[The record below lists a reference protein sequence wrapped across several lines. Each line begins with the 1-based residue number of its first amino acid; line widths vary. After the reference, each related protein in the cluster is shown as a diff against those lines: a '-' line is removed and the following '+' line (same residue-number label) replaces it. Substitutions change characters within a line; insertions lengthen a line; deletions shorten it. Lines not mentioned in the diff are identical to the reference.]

1 MFLSKLRLVGFKSFV
16 DSTNLD
22 IEPGVTGVVG
32 PNGCGKSNLV
42 EGLRWVMGETSAKQ
56 MRGGEMDDVI
66 FGGTSDRPAR
76 NIAEAVLTL
85 DNSDRSAP
93 AQFNDA
99 TELDIS
105 RKIEREKGSTY
116 RVNGKEVRA
125 RDVQLLFADAA
136 TGARSTALVSQGRIG
151 QIVSAKPTD
160 RRKIL
165 EEAAGITGLHSR
177 RHEAELRLR
186 GAETNLERLDDILVT
201 LDDQMQSLKKQ
212 LRQARRYKSLNDHI
226 RKAEATLF
234 LIRWTAASAAL
245 RAAETAFTETEG
257 VVADK
262 TAASANAATVQAEA
276 ATGLPQ
282 LRQAEAEA
290 AAALQRLTLARESL
304 DTEEKRLE
312 EAKREC
318 ELRLS
323 QVAED
328 IMREQRLVADSD
340 EALKRLAEERAA
352 IEAEQEAFD
361 KSSEEAGEQLRQART
376 AAESCEEHMRLM
388 TDKVAHANARQASLE
403 GQQQDMR
410 GRVER
415 LTEMREDIARQVAA
429 LTQQADRAGE
439 LAEAEARL
447 RQTEQELQTAQTTA
461 SEANEAR
468 RASAQALSDSHDGAR
483 TATETAARVEA
494 EANALANLLGSDDPD
509 LWPPMI
515 DAVTVEPGYEL
526 ALGAALGEDLT
537 AATDEAAPIHW
548 QTLPPLGS
556 VSALPAGA
564 DPLGQFVNGP
574 AALLRRLSHIGL
586 VADDATG
593 ARLAAQLQPGQRLVS
608 RDGALWRWDGFTTAA
623 NASTAAAKR
632 LEQRNRLNELQSE
645 LKSHQDKATGANDA
659 VTAARQAAD
668 LATERDEQ
676 SRTGLTSTQARTTE
690 AREIL
695 TALQRQIG
703 ETESKRQSMTE
714 ALERIDGDLNEART
728 ALQSAEEELASA
740 PEAEVS
746 EEEMATAGT
755 ELNETRSAFVD
766 AQSTFEVIR
775 RRSEERKAR
784 LEVILR
790 EVETWTKRREESDQQ
805 KTQLEERRANLTAER
820 ERLANQPDEL
830 SQRRSALVDK
840 LEEAETARK
849 QAADLLAEAENT
861 LRAADQTLRDA
872 EASLATVREDR
883 VRREATVTQAKQAS
897 ETLIERIQ
905 ERLNARPEQ
914 LREISEN
921 EEDAVLPDDAS
932 AEKRVERLIRER
944 ENMGPVNLRAEA
956 ESEELEEKIETLNT
970 EREDLIQAI
979 EKLRRGI
986 AELNREGRARLL
998 QSFEEVDK
1006 HFQELFTRLFGGGRA
1021 HLTLTESDD
1030 PLEAGIEIMASPPGK
1045 RLQILSLLSGGEQAL
1060 TALSLLFAV
1069 FLTNPAPICVL
1080 DEVDAPLDD
1089 ANVDRFCTLVEEIAH
1104 SLSTRFLVITH
1115 HRMTMARVDRLF
1127 GVTMGEQGVSQLVS
1141 VDLREAE
1148 QLRATA

>member
-16 DSTNLD
+16 DSTILD

-66 FGGTSDRPAR
+66 FGGTADRPAR

-85 DNSDRSAP
+85 DNADRTAP
-93 AQFNDA
+93 AQFND
-99 TELDIS
+99 EVQLDIS
-105 RKIEREKGSTY
+105 RRIEREKGSTY

-125 RDVQLLFADAA
+125 RDVQLLFADVA

-201 LDDQMQSLKKQ
+201 LDAQMQSLKKQ
-212 LRQARRYKSLNDHI
+212 LRQARRYTSLNDHI

-234 LIRWTAASAAL
+234 LIRWAAAAQAL
-245 RAAETAFTETEG
+245 KVAQENFTETEG
-257 VVADK
+257 IVADK
-262 TAASANAATVQAEA
+262 TAAAANAATAQVEA
-276 ATGLPQ
+276 STGLPQ

-290 AAALQRLTLARESL
+290 AAALQRLTLARENL
-304 DTEEKRLE
+304 DTEEKRLD

-340 EALKRLAEERAA
+340 EALKRLVEEQAA
-352 IEAEQEAFD
+352 IEAEQEAFE
-361 KSSEEAGEQLRQART
+361 KSSEEAEEQLRLSRAS
-376 AAESCEEHMRLM
+376 AESCEERMRLL
-388 TDKVAHANARQASLE
+388 TDKVAHANARQESLE

-410 GRVER
+410 GRVQRLSEMR
-415 LTEMREDIARQVAA
+415 DDISGQVDALAQQASRAEELTE
-429 LTQQADRAGE
+429 
-439 LAEAEARL
+439 AEVRV
-447 RQTEQELQTAQTTA
+447 RQTEADLETARTA
-461 SEANEAR
+461 ATEANEAR
-468 RASAQALSDSHDGAR
+468 NASARTLGDSHGIAR
-483 TATETAARVEA
+483 TASESAARVEA

-548 QTLPPLGS
+548 QTLPPLDS

-564 DPLGQFVNGP
+564 EPLGKFVNGP
-574 AALLRRLSHIGL
+574 PALVRRLAHIGL
-586 VADDATG
+586 VADNATG
-593 ARLAAQLQPGQRLVS
+593 ARLAAQLLPGQRLVS

-623 NASTAAAKR
+623 DASTAAAKR
-632 LEQRNRLNELQSE
+632 LEQRNRLTELQSQ
-645 LKSHQDKATGANDA
+645 LKSHQDKATAANDA
-659 VTAARQAAD
+659 VEAARQAAEV
-668 LATERDEQ
+668 ATGRDEQ
-676 SRTGLTSTQARTTE
+676 ARKDLTSAQARATE

-703 ETESKRQSMTE
+703 EAESKRQSMTE
-714 ALERIDGDLNEART
+714 ALARIDSDLNEARM
-728 ALQSAEEELASA
+728 ALTSAEEELAKA
-740 PEAEVS
+740 PESVVS
-746 EEEMATAGT
+746 EEEIESAGSA
-755 ELNETRSAFVD
+755 LNETRAAFVD

-775 RRSEERKAR
+775 RRSEERKSR
-784 LEVILR
+784 LQVIVG
-790 EVETWTKRREESDQQ
+790 EIANWTKRREESDQQ
-805 KTQLEERRANLTAER
+805 RTQLEERRRNLSEER
-820 ERLANQPDEL
+820 ERLSNQPDEL
-830 SQRRSALVDK
+830 SQRRSALVSK
-840 LEEAETARK
+840 LEEAEAARK
-849 QAADLLAEAENT
+849 QAADNLAEAENT
-861 LRAADQTLRDA
+861 LRSADQTLREA
-872 EASLATVREDR
+872 EAALASVRENR
-883 VRREATVTQAKQAS
+883 VRSEANVTQAKLAS
-897 ETLIERIQ
+897 EALIERIQ
-905 ERLNARPEQ
+905 ERLNARPDE
-914 LREISEN
+914 LLEISGN
-921 EEDAVLPDDAS
+921 TADAALPDDDA

-944 ENMGPVNLRAEA
+944 ENMGPVNLRAEV

-970 EREDLIQAI
+970 EREDLILAI

-986 AELNREGRARLL
+986 SELNREGRARLL

-1045 RLQILSLLSGGEQAL
+1045 RLQVLSLLSGGEQAL

>member
-16 DSTNLD
+16 DSTILD

-66 FGGTSDRPAR
+66 FGGTTDRPAR

-85 DNSDRSAP
+85 DNSDRTAP
-93 AQFNDA
+93 AQFNDQLQ
-99 TELDIS
+99 LDIS
-105 RKIEREKGSTY
+105 RRIEREKGSTY

-125 RDVQLLFADAA
+125 RDVQLLFADVA

-160 RRKIL
+160 RRQIL

-201 LDDQMQSLKKQ
+201 LDAQLQSLKKQ
-212 LRQARRYKSLNDHI
+212 LRQARRYTSVNEHI

-234 LIRWTAASAAL
+234 LIRWTAAAL
-245 RAAETAFTETEG
+245 ALKTAQGNFTETEG
-257 VVADK
+257 IVADK
-262 TAASANAATVQAEA
+262 TAAAAHAATAQAEA
-276 ATGLPQ
+276 STGLPQ

-328 IMREQRLVADSD
+328 IMREQRLIADSD
-340 EALKRLAEERAA
+340 EALKRLAEEQAA
-352 IEAEQEAFD
+352 IEAEQDAFE
-361 KSSEEAGEQLRQART
+361 KSSEEAEEQLRQAR
-376 AAESCEEHMRLM
+376 ASAESCEERMRFL
-388 TDKVAHANARQASLE
+388 TDKVAHANARQESLE

-410 GRVER
+410 GRVQR
-415 LTEMREDIARQVAA
+415 LSEMRDDISGQVDA
-429 LTQQADRAGE
+429 LAGQADRADE

-447 RQTEQELQTAQTTA
+447 RQTEEDLEAARTAA
-461 SEANEAR
+461 NEANEAR
-468 RASAQALSDSHDGAR
+468 SASARILSDAHETAR
-483 TATETAARVEA
+483 TASESAARVEA
-494 EANALANLLGSDDPD
+494 EVNALANLLGSDDPD

-515 DAVTVEPGYEL
+515 DAVTVQPGYEL

-556 VSALPAGA
+556 VSPLPAGA
-564 DPLGQFVNGP
+564 EPLGNYVTGP
-574 AALLRRLSHIGL
+574 SALVRRLAHIGL
-586 VADDATG
+586 VADDQTG
-593 ARLAAQLQPGQRLVS
+593 ARLASQLQPGHRLVS
-608 RDGALWRWDGFTTAA
+608 RDGALWRWDGYTTAA
-623 NASTAAAKR
+623 DASTTAAKR
-632 LEQRNRLNELQSE
+632 LEQRNRLNELQSQ
-645 LKSHQDKATGANDA
+645 LKSHQDKATAANDA
-659 VTAARQAAD
+659 VNAARQAAD
-668 LATERDEQ
+668 VATQRDEQ
-676 SRTGLTSTQARTTE
+676 TRAGLTSAQARATE

-703 ETESKRQSMTE
+703 EAESKRQSMTE

-728 ALQSAEEELASA
+728 ALKSAEEELARA

-746 EEEMATAGT
+746 EEEMVSAGS
-755 ELNETRSAFVD
+755 ELNETRAAFVD

-775 RRSEERKAR
+775 RRSEERKSR
-784 LEVILR
+784 LQVIVG
-790 EVETWTKRREESDQQ
+790 EIATWTKRREESDQQ
-805 KTQLEERRANLTAER
+805 RTQLEERRSNLSAER
-820 ERLANQPDEL
+820 ERLAKQPDEL

-840 LEEAETARK
+840 LEESEAARK
-849 QAADLLAEAENT
+849 QAADQLAEAENT
-861 LRAADQTLRDA
+861 LRAADQTLREA
-872 EASLATVREDR
+872 EAALAAVRENR
-883 VRREATVTQAKQAS
+883 VRSEANVTQAKLTS
-897 ETLIERIQ
+897 EALIERIR
-905 ERLNARPEQ
+905 ERLNARPDE
-914 LREISEN
+914 LLEISGN
-921 EEDAVLPDDAS
+921 TEDASLPDDDA

-944 ENMGPVNLRAEA
+944 ENMGPVNLRAEV

-970 EREDLIQAI
+970 EREDLILAI

-986 AELNREGRARLL
+986 SELNREGRTRLL
-998 QSFEEVDK
+998 QSF
-1006 HFQELFTRLFGGGRA
+1006 
-1021 HLTLTESDD
+1021 
-1030 PLEAGIEIMASPPGK
+1030 
-1045 RLQILSLLSGGEQAL
+1045 
-1060 TALSLLFAV
+1060 
-1069 FLTNPAPICVL
+1069 
-1080 DEVDAPLDD
+1080 
-1089 ANVDRFCTLVEEIAH
+1089 
-1104 SLSTRFLVITH
+1104 
-1115 HRMTMARVDRLF
+1115 
-1127 GVTMGEQGVSQLVS
+1127 
-1141 VDLREAE
+1141 
-1148 QLRATA
+1148 